1 MVKDNIN
8 QILNKLKEHMTF
20 YPLMNLELNLVV
32 LSCVSLIMMNFFVFK
47 FVEDIL
53 ELFNTYIICEE
64 MTLTFHE
71 NNPGILK

>member
-1 MVKDNIN
+1 MVKDNVN

-64 MTLTFHE
+64 ITLTFHE